1 MTKKYEKYCKERRE
15 QLIHIMQEKHIAATV
30 FEDTEGRR
38 DTSIR
43 YLTGHPG
50 DAILIITAK
59 GESILCPWDE
69 HMAANMASV
78 DKILPFTRFSRNP
91 INAVKAI
98 LQKLHINDGSRID
111 ISPEIPYPM
120 FLRYVDALPGLNV
133 LCREDG
139 IHSAVIKL
147 RATKDEY
154 EIQCIKEAAIVTDMI
169 VDKLEEGI
177 RQGTIQTETDVALL
191 IEKEA
196 RIAGCEGTGF
206 ESLVA
211 CPERSFGIHCF
222 PPYTAKPFPGNGLS
236 IVDFGVKKEGYTSDV
251 TITFVSG
258 NITEE
263 QEKQLQLIQKAYD
276 EGLKYYNPLVPVK
289 LAATKVN
296 DLFTK
301 AKKTMPHSLGHGV
314 GLEAHEYPVIRSSV
328 SSEDIFLPGMV
339 VTLEPGLYDP
349 ELGGCRLENDILIT
363 ETGNQVLTKS
373 RIIRI

>member
-177 RQGTIQTETDVALL
+177 SH
-191 IEKEA
+191 IEVRVCDINPFDRCGVSKEQIEFV
-196 RIAGCEGTGF
+196 IAFLFGCLVDRECNSYDYREIACNGLNAKQHAEVQSEMKNIVEHKHYAAAKNGVHDSHKD
-206 ESLVA
+206 ESPE
-211 CPERSFGIHCF
+211 CPVHKFCQNPSHRSFPSQVSEMI
-222 PPYTAKPFPGNGLS
+222 YLGL
-236 IVDFGVKKEGYTSDV
+236 
-251 TITFVSG
+251 
-258 NITEE
+258 
-263 QEKQLQLIQKAYD
+263 
-276 EGLKYYNPLVPVK
+276 PLLP
-289 LAATKVN
+289 
-296 DLFTK
+296 
-301 AKKTMPHSLGHGV
+301 S
-314 GLEAHEYPVIRSSV
+314 Y
-328 SSEDIFLPGMV
+328 IFAM
-339 VTLEPGLYDP
+339 
-349 ELGGCRLENDILIT
+349 
-363 ETGNQVLTKS
+363 
-373 RIIRI
+373 